1 MAHQSLYRRYRPQR
15 FSEVRGQ
22 STVVGALRSAVAEE
36 RVGHAYLFSGPRG
49 TGKTSTA
56 RILAK
61 ALNCEDLHD
70 GEPCTV
76 CASCVA
82 MQAGTSYDL
91 QELDAASNNK
101 VEDVRALI
109 ERVALGS
116 PGRTKVYILDE
127 VHMLSPGASNAL
139 LKTLEEPP
147 DHVVFVLATTDPQ
160 KVLPTIRSRT
170 QHFEFHLLPADE
182 LADHVRWVISDA
194 GLDVDDGAVEHVLR
208 AGGGSARD
216 TLSFLDQAAAGGVSA
231 DGDHAEALAEAVVA
245 VDTAAA
251 LTAVA
256 TATVAGRDPRVLG
269 EALLA
274 HLRDIFLLRMGGPLG
289 HLSDAARAR
298 VEGWAGRVTDRA
310 VTRALEEVGEA
321 LLAMRQAPD
330 PRIPLEVALV
340 RITRVAPSAGG
351 GEGTTG
357 VDELVERIER
367 LEAALAGMAATG
379 AAPGAP
385 AAPAAAPPA
394 SASAPAA
401 EAAAPPRPEPAP
413 APAPAPAADES
424 APSGGVPTGRA
435 AARAAAQRSG
445 AKAVPAPPR
454 SADAAPPPPPPARP
468 ARSSGAS
475 ASSPEP
481 SASGRGPS
489 AGAPAPSDDGPGPS
503 PAPPDGGPGPAST
516 PSAGGPGS
524 APTAGGPGPSPG
536 PAPSPEPEPDPAPVP
551 PSGPP
556 PRASEPAAAPASD
569 LVALW
574 DDQVVPGLKGITKA
588 LFKMGRVVGTDE
600 ASITLGLENTPARDR
615 CQEKKGEAEA
625 ALAAAAGRPIRV
637 DLVVVGEAASGP
649 RPERRPA
656 PADDDPAESID
667 PAELVDAPAQQLT
680 GVDRVT
686 EAFPGAQIVDS

>member
-22 STVVGALRSAVAEE
+22 DTVVGALRSAVADD

-70 GEPCTV
+70 GEPCGV
-76 CASCVA
+76 CASCVS

-127 VHMLSPGASNAL
+127 VHMLSAGASNAL

-182 LADHVRWVISDA
+182 LADHVRWVIADA
-194 GLDVDDGAVEHVLR
+194 GLDVDDASVEHVLR

-216 TLSFLDQAAAGGVSA
+216 TLSYLDQAAA
-231 DGDHAEALAEAVVA
+231 DALAEAVVA

-256 TATVAGRDPRVLG
+256 TATIAGRDPRILG

-274 HLRDIFLLRMGGPLG
+274 HLRDVFLVRMGGPLG
-289 HLSDAARAR
+289 HLSDAARVR
-298 VEGWAGRVTDRA
+298 VEGWAGRVTDRT

-340 RITRVAPSAGG
+340 RITRATPASSG
-351 GEGTTG
+351 GEGATG

-367 LEAALAGMAATG
+367 LEAGLAGLAA
-379 AAPGAP
+379 GAP
-385 AAPAAAPPA
+385 VAAAAAAVASPPAPASAPAAAPAEAPPA
-394 SASAPAA
+394 APPAAAPAEVPPAAPPAAEEPPAPPPAA
-401 EAAAPPRPEPAP
+401 EAADPGPP
-413 APAPAPAADES
+413 DEMLS
-424 APSGGVPTGRA
+424 GRA
-435 AARAAAQRSG
+435 AARAAAQRKTG
-445 AKAVPAPPR
+445 GR
-454 SADAAPPPPPPARP
+454 SAPASGGATSAPPPPPPPSRASREAAAADPPARP
-468 ARSSGAS
+468 D
-475 ASSPEP
+475 P
-481 SASGRGPS
+481 
-489 AGAPAPSDDGPGPS
+489 APA
-503 PAPPDGGPGPAST
+503 AAV
-516 PSAGGPGS
+516 
-524 APTAGGPGPSPG
+524 
-536 PAPSPEPEPDPAPVP
+536 EPEPAPAPVP
-551 PSGPP
+551 PPVAEP
-556 PRASEPAAAPASD
+556 EPTPADAAPAAAPSASPDATDD
-569 LVALW
+569 LATLW
-574 DDQVVPGLKGITKA
+574 TERVVPDELKKMTKA
-588 LFKMGRVVGTDE
+588 LYKRSEVLGVEGDT
-600 ASITLGLENTPARDR
+600 ITLGLENSAHVQR
-615 CQEKKGEAEA
+615 CEEKQAEAEEVVSRV
-625 ALAAAAGRPIRV
+625 AGRPIRLA
-637 DLVVVGEAASGP
+637 LVVGGEIGGGSAPRGGPGPTP
-649 RPERRPA
+649 RP
-656 PADDDPAESID
+656 ADEETID
-667 PAELVDAPAQQLT
+667 PTDLVDAPAQQVT

-686 EAFPGAQIVDS
+686 EAFPGAQIVDP

>member
-1 MAHQSLYRRYRPQR
+1 MAHQSLYRRYRSQR

-22 STVVGALRSAVAEE
+22 DTVVGALRSAVADE

-61 ALNCEDLHD
+61 ALNCEDLQD

-170 QHFEFHLLPADE
+170 QHFEFHLLPADVME
-182 LADHVRWVISDA
+182 EHVRWVIADA
-194 GLDVDDGAVEHVLR
+194 GLDVDDAAIEHVLR

-216 TLSFLDQAAAGGVSA
+216 TLSFLDQAAAGGVST

-251 LTAVA
+251 LSAVA
-256 TATVAGRDPRVLG
+256 TATIAGRDPRVLG

-274 HLRDIFLLRMGGPLG
+274 HLRDVFLLRMGGPLG
-289 HLSDAARAR
+289 HLSDAARVR
-298 VEGWAGRVTDRA
+298 VEGWAGRVTDRT

-340 RITRVAPSAGG
+340 RITRSTPASPGGEGVAGTDELLERIARLEAGLAGLAAGG
-351 GEGTTG
+351 G
-357 VDELVERIER
+357 
-367 LEAALAGMAATG
+367 
-379 AAPGAP
+379 
-385 AAPAAAPPA
+385 
-394 SASAPAA
+394 SAPAA
-401 EAAAPPRPEPAP
+401 PAP
-413 APAPAPAADES
+413 APAPAPPVPDDAPAPAPTPEPEPSVAPAPPPADAVAS
-424 APSGGVPTGRA
+424 ARA
-435 AARAAAQRSG
+435 KARAAAPSRSS
-445 AKAVPAPPR
+445 ARPAPAPA
-454 SADAAPPPPPPARP
+454 ADAAPPPPPPPSRAARE
-468 ARSSGAS
+468 A
-475 ASSPEP
+475 
-481 SASGRGPS
+481 
-489 AGAPAPSDDGPGPS
+489 APADPPA
-503 PAPPDGGPGPAST
+503 APP
-516 PSAGGPGS
+516 
-524 APTAGGPGPSPG
+524 
-536 PAPSPEPEPDPAPVP
+536 PDPAPAPAPV
-551 PSGPP
+551 
-556 PRASEPAAAPASD
+556 AEEPAVAEPGDD
-569 LVALW
+569 LATLW
-574 DDQVVPGLKGITKA
+574 TERVVPDLRGATKA
-588 LFKMGRVVGTDE
+588 MFKMGRVVSVEGDT
-600 ASITLGLENTPARDR
+600 IVLGLENSPTLER
-615 CQEKKGEAEA
+615 CEQKRPEAEA
-625 ALAAAAGRPIRV
+625 GLATAAGRPVRLE
-637 DLVVVGEAASGP
+637 LVVAGEAASSP

-656 PADDDPAESID
+656 PADDAAEMID
-667 PAELVDAPAQQLT
+667 PDELVDAPAQQLT

-686 EAFPGAQIVDS
+686 EAFPGAQIVDP